1 MTDRTRVLVVED
13 EVVIALDLQAELESR
28 GYDVAGPAGTI
39 ADAMDALSAGH
50 VGIAVLDINL
60 GEDTSFDIARRCLGD
75 GIPVVFLSGDG
86 GDALPEELRE
96 IELVTKPVDYGALDL
111 ALSRAMGQ

>member
-1 MTDRTRVLVVED
+1 MTHRTRVLVVED
-13 EVVIALDLQAELESR
+13 EVVIAWDLQAELESR

-39 ADAMDALSAGH
+39 AEAMDALRAGP

-60 GEDTSFDIARRCLGD
+60 GSGTSYDIARRCLGD

-86 GDALPEELRE
+86 GDSRPDELRS
-96 IELVTKPVDYGALDL
+96 IELVTKPVDYTALDL
-111 ALSRAMGQ
+111 ALSRAMEG